1 MLLLLIEGGD
11 LPLQDDTLW
20 TSIGSYG
27 VEGGPEDDPTW
38 NFAGWSWQQ
47 DCYTRGDGTVIGW
60 LPLPPITS
68 PPASPNPPK
77 PAT

>member
-47 DCYTRGDGTVIGW
+47 DCYTRGDGTV
-60 LPLPPITS
+60 
-68 PPASPNPPK
+68 
-77 PAT
+77 